1 MSPRGR
7 VRDTYVAALQ
17 HDLIELDGTERL
29 IGVVRRPMPWLAAAV
44 DENLAALGPPAALLA
59 EFKDRHAELAE
70 TMSDAAAHNEAFE
83 AVDYRERYEEH
94 LESDPDA
101 RDAIDT
107 LRAALEAGEDI
118 VLVCYENTE
127 EKRCHRTILRD
138 RLAQS
143 ESED

>member
-44 DENLAALGPPAALLA
+44 DENLPALGPPVALLA
-59 EFKDRHAELAE
+59 EFKDCHAELAE
-70 TMSDAAAHNEAFE
+70 TMSDAAAHNAAFE

-101 RDAIDT
+101 RDALDT
-107 LRAALEAGEDI
+107 LRAALDGGETL

-143 ESED
+143 GSED